1 VRLRSQ
7 LSRIRLT
14 AWWARDVRAASPF
27 TIHYIIRAALYR
39 VRLARKNRPLALVHC
54 TTSVGMYG
62 APIWRV
68 NPAEVVMV

>member
-14 AWWARDVRAASPF
+14 AWWTRDVKAASPV
-27 TIHYIIRAALYR
+27 TVHYLIGAALYR
-39 VRLARKNRPLALVHC
+39 VGLARKNRPLAPVCC
-54 TTSVGMYG
+54 TTSTGMYG
-62 APIWRV
+62 APICLV